1 MVSTRITALAV
12 IFCALVAM
20 SLTFSFYLKVN
31 SMCVSQAS
39 RAEIVQLT
47 THTVHNQL
55 ITGSAHEL
63 IDQNGLTKT
72 DSNTHRSATQASRA
86 EVHVTN
92 ILHGMNLSKRTV
104 HNQLMTGSAHE
115 LRDLNGLKKTDPN
128 ECRFITLSASVNEV
142 VHSTPYSLLLPLT
155 ARSWVAA
162 GFRPIILLV
171 VHLPVK
177 WRATRLA
184 KLLMSELESIRH
196 CKIFILPS
204 PTRFIEVSLAQVSR
218 LFVSLL
224 LPESERDTYLRI
236 SDADMIVYQGWPFQ
250 TENITGVHIFNGNCC
265 LPQRPMHSIGM
276 TVQLWRQLFSPLIS
290 MESAQCSPAELS
302 ERLVIL
308 LNQRGIQSGKPMAW
322 AQKPWSL
329 DQILAGQIIN
339 NMKGIRLTVSP
350 SVGRVHFPHH
360 ALIEGVVE
368 SHEHKITVSQLPN
381 LQKRIDLSNLR
392 LSEPF
397 QNWNWTRWV
406 EQINRQL

>member
-1 MVSTRITALAV
+1 MRTGT
-12 IFCALVAM
+12 
-20 SLTFSFYLKVN
+20 KN
-31 SMCVSQAS
+31 AS
-39 RAEIVQLT
+39 RPEILQLSST
-47 THTVHNQL
+47 IEEKKKSKRKEKNQTIL
-55 ITGSAHEL
+55 
-63 IDQNGLTKT
+63 
-72 DSNTHRSATQASRA
+72 ASTF
-86 EVHVTN
+86 E
-92 ILHGMNLSKRTV
+92 LSKENWSMVTQEKHRY
-104 HNQLMTGSAHE
+104 
-115 LRDLNGLKKTDPN
+115 
-128 ECRFITLSASVNEV
+128 IILSASVNEV
-142 VHSTPYSLLLPLT
+142 VHLTPYVLLLPFT

-162 GFRPIILLV
+162 GFRPIIMIV
-171 VHLPVK
+171 VHNPPK
-177 WRATRLA
+177 WRATQRA
-184 KLLMSELESIRH
+184 HLLMNELESIPLS
-196 CKIFILPS
+196 KIFILPS

-218 LFVSLL
+218 LFGSLL
-224 LPESERDTYLRI
+224 LTDLEQDNYLRI

-276 TVQLWRQLFSPLIS
+276 TVRLWRLLFSPLIS
-290 MESAQCSPAELS
+290 TGTGQCSPAELS
-302 ERLVIL
+302 DRLVVL
-308 LNQRGIQSGKPMAW
+308 LNSRGVQSGKPMAW

-339 NMKGIRLTVSP
+339 NMKGIKLTVSP